1 MGRNKYTRLHR
12 WIGMVLLS
20 CLNTFSLQAQDR
32 YMVFLSDKDSVPY
45 TLDNPRAFLSQ
56 EAVERRK
63 QQNIPIDSS
72 DLPIDPR
79 YVAQLKQTGAQV
91 FYPSRWFN
99 AVLLAASD
107 EALSLVKDLNFVTGV
122 ELVRPDRKGGR
133 HKGGSSYEAA
143 PGRLSTVAWQEKQ
156 LLNLLQNEML
166 GIDQMHQKGY
176 TGKSYRIAV
185 FDGGFK
191 GVDTVSF
198 FQHLFEENQMI
209 PGYDFVG
216 NSKNVYR
223 YGQHGTQALSCIAA
237 YEPGVLE
244 AGAYDADIMLC
255 VTEESGSEYR
265 IEEYNWLFAAE
276 MADSAGIDIISTS
289 LGYTTFDDDSM
300 NYDYEDLNGKTAA
313 ITRAVNFATSKG
325 IICVISAGNEGSQN
339 WRFISPPA
347 DASYV
352 LSVGAVNSTGER
364 VSFSSWG
371 PTSDGRLKPDV
382 SALGLQTVVVNADG
396 DVGRSSGTSF
406 SAPLIAGFTAGVWEA
421 LPELSNVDV
430 IERIKL
436 AGNQALAPDN
446 ALGYGVPNFSAV
458 MASDDILTPL
468 EEDKS
473 HEHYRAYPNPL
484 ENGPLFIE
492 SKTQSFAE
500 PVEVYLYN
508 ITGQLM
514 MQQRYPFSNDPT
526 ITLDISG
533 LTSGVYIMHILSST
547 ESDTVKVVKF

>member
-12 WIGMVLLS
+12 WIGVVLLS
-20 CLNTFSLQAQDR
+20 CLGTFSLQAQDR

-45 TLDNPRAFLSQ
+45 TLDNPQIFLSQ
-56 EAVERRK
+56 EAIARRS
-63 QQNIPIDSS
+63 QQNIPVDSS

-79 YVAQLKQTGAQV
+79 YVAQLEQTGAQV
-91 FYPSRWFN
+91 YYTSRWFN

-107 EALSLVKDLNFVTGV
+107 EVLPSVKELDFVTSV

-133 HKGGSSYEAA
+133 QKGGSAYEEA
-143 PGRLSTVAWQEKQ
+143 PGRPDAAARQKDQ
-156 LLNLLQNEML
+156 LLNMLQNEML
-166 GIDQMHQKGY
+166 GIDRMHEEGY
-176 TGKSYRIAV
+176 TGEGYRIAV

-198 FQHLFEENQMI
+198 FQHLFEGNQMI

-216 NSKNVYR
+216 NSDNVYR

-300 NYDYEDLNGKTAA
+300 NYNYEDLNGKTAA

-325 IICVISAGNEGSQN
+325 IVCVISAGNEGSQN

-352 LSVGAVNSTGER
+352 LSVGAVSSSGER

-371 PTSDGRLKPDV
+371 PTADGRLKPDV

-468 EEDKS
+468 EEDKT
-473 HEHYRAYPNPL
+473 HEHYRVYPNPL

-492 SKTQSFAE
+492 FKTQSFAE
-500 PVEVYLYN
+500 PVEVYLYSM
-508 ITGQLM
+508 TAQLM
-514 MQQRYPFSNDPT
+514 MQKRYPFSNDPT

-533 LTSGVYIMHILSST
+533 LAPGVYVMHILSST
-547 ESDTVKVVKF
+547 ESDTVKVIKF

>member
-1 MGRNKYTRLHR
+1 MGRNEYMRVHR
-12 WIGMVLLS
+12 WMAMVVVGWL
-20 CLNTFSLQAQDR
+20 CTFSLQAQDR
-32 YMVFLSDKDSVPY
+32 YMVFLSDKDNVPY
-45 TLDNPRAFLSQ
+45 TLDNPEAFLSS
-56 EAVERRK
+56 ESIERRN
-63 QQNIPIDSS
+63 QQNIPVDSS

-79 YVAQLKQTGAQV
+79 YVVQLAQTGAQV
-91 FYPSRWFN
+91 FYTSRWFN

-107 EALSLVKDLNFVTGV
+107 EVLPLVKDLDFVTGV

-133 HKGGSSYEAA
+133 QKGGSAYEEA
-143 PGRLSTVAWQEKQ
+143 PGRPDAAWQENQ
-156 LLNLLQNEML
+156 LLNMLQNEML
-166 GIDQMHQKGY
+166 GIDRMHEAGY
-176 TGKSYRIAV
+176 TGEGYRVAV

-198 FQHLFEENQMI
+198 FQHLFEGNQMI

-216 NSKNVYR
+216 NSENVYR
-223 YGQHGTQALSCIAA
+223 YGEHGTQALSCIAA

-300 NYDYEDLNGKTAA
+300 NYNYEDLNGKTAA

-325 IICVISAGNEGSQN
+325 IVCVISAGNEGSQN

-347 DASYV
+347 DASFV
-352 LSVGAVNSTGER
+352 LSVGAVSSSGER

-396 DVGRSSGTSF
+396 NVGRSSGTSF
-406 SAPLIAGFTAGVWEA
+406 SAPLIAGLTAGVWEA
-421 LPELSNVDV
+421 LPELSNVDI

-446 ALGYGVPNFSAV
+446 ALGYGIPNFSAV
-458 MASDDILTPL
+458 IASDDILTPL
-468 EEDKS
+468 EEDKI
-473 HEHYRAYPNPL
+473 HEHYRVYPNPL

-500 PVEVYLYN
+500 PVEVYVYSM
-508 ITGQLM
+508 TGQLM
-514 MQQRYPFSNDPT
+514 MQQRYPFSSDPT
-526 ITLDISG
+526 IALDISP
-533 LTSGVYIMHILSST
+533 LTPGVYVMHILSNT
-547 ESDTVKVVKF
+547 ESDTVKVIKF